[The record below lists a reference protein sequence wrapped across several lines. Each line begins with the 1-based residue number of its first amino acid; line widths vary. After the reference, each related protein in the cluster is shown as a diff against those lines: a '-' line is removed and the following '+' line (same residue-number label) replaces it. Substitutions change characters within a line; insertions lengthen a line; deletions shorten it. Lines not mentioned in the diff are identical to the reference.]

1 MTFLITQPLW
11 ISAVIL
17 IGLGTAMAM
26 IGPAIIRRRVGL
38 QRLIINNEV
47 AGFKFAVVGVLYAVL
62 LAFLV
67 IVVWEKFS
75 EAEATVVNEAGAV
88 ANIYRL
94 ADGIGG
100 EPETVIEKSLT
111 RYLDAAITDDWPA
124 MERGS
129 EAANVTR
136 TLNSV
141 YAAVLE
147 FHPNDP
153 AGSALLSEILRQLDA
168 VTAARR
174 GRLVMAAGLI
184 PGLMWLVLFSGAII
198 TIGFTFF
205 FGAENLRA
213 QMVMTGALAALI
225 FAELVIVIAIDHPF
239 AGTIKVSSEP
249 LYAVKAEFAAPSGAP
264 ADMNKMEKSRRM
276 P

>member
-1 MTFLITQPLW
+1 MTFLITQPVWL
-11 ISAVIL
+11 SAVIL
-17 IGLGTAMAM
+17 IGFGTAISM
-26 IGPAIIRRRVGL
+26 IGPAIVRRRVGL
-38 QRLIINNEV
+38 HRLIVNNEV

-62 LAFLV
+62 LAFQV
-67 IVVWEKFS
+67 IVVWEKFTQ
-75 EAEATVVNEAGAV
+75 AEATVVNEAGAV

-94 ADGIGG
+94 AGGIGG
-100 EPETVIEKSLT
+100 ESESIIQKSLS
-111 RYLDAAITDDWPA
+111 RYLDAAIADDWPA

-129 EAANVTR
+129 GAANVTR

-141 YAAVLE
+141 YAAVLK

-153 AGSALLSEILRQLDA
+153 AGSALLSEILRELDA

-184 PGLMWLVLFSGAII
+184 PGLMWFVLFSGAFI

-225 FAELVIVIAIDHPF
+225 FAELVIIIAIDHPF
-239 AGTIKVSSEP
+239 AGTIKVTPEA
-249 LYAVKAEFAAPSGAP
+249 LYAVKAEFAAPSGAAAGHMAP
-264 ADMNKMEKSRRM
+264 K
-276 P
+276 